1 MINITGFEPL
11 DIVIMESSR
20 KMFEVRD
27 LMQES
32 NLKLDDALAA
42 LGYDYEDFIS
52 SDLKTL
58 MALDK

>member
-27 LMQES
+27 LMQEF